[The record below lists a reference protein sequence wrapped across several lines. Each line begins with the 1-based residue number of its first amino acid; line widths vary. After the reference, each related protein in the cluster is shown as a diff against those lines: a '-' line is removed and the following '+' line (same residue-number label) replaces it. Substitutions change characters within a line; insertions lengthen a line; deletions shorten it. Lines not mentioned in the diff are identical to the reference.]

1 MRVCPM
7 SDAQFPF
14 STLFCPEQPEKAI
27 NFSELAASYYQAVTN
42 SIVQAAAQSGRTLQ
56 KEQFQLGGALL
67 KNAGTECWL
76 PELGYAFQLANQG
89 GRLVDNSLAQL
100 ALCNA
105 RLGKNTD
112 LNLPVARGSYLI
124 AAGITIGSA
133 GYIELHSDHTTFEV
147 KTENIEL
154 KFARKNGFWECMN
167 HPELLRRRVP
177 GTNITIT
184 AGNCL
189 DPELVHS
196 VDPPAESG
204 RFDDA
209 VSEIAAAMSLIREK
223 VPQYGPW
230 CERFLR
236 HVHVIGKHQ
245 NDVSFSRSAASRPG
259 YVVASAPM
267 PVELHA
273 EMLVHEC
280 THQYYFLLELL
291 TRVPVNPESKDRYY
305 SPLTKRERP
314 LERVLVAYH
323 AAANMAIFHSGL
335 LRASSAD
342 GALSRER
349 LNVLKSANM
358 QMLETISNNAQ
369 HLTGSANAF
378 WQHSRS
384 LVESICG

>member
-1 MRVCPM
+1 M

-14 STLFCPEQPEKAI
+14 STLFCPDQPERAI
-27 NFSELAASYYQAVTN
+27 SFPELAASYYQAVTN
-42 SIVQAAAQSGRTLQ
+42 SIIQAAAQGGRSLD
-56 KEQFQLGGALL
+56 KEQFRLSGALL
-67 KNAGTECWL
+67 NNVGTECWM

-89 GRLVDNSLAQL
+89 GRLIDNSLAQL

-105 RLGKNTD
+105 RLGKSSD

-124 AAGITIGSA
+124 AVGITIGSA
-133 GYIELHSDHTTFEV
+133 GYVELRSDHNILEV

-154 KFARKNGFWECMN
+154 KFARKNRFWECVN
-167 HPELLRRRVP
+167 HPELLRRRIP
-177 GTNITIT
+177 HTDITVT
-184 AGNCL
+184 SGNCL

-196 VDPPAESG
+196 VDPPGESG

-236 HVHVIGKHQ
+236 HVHVIGKHE

-267 PVELHA
+267 PVALQA

-291 TRVPVNPESKDRYY
+291 TRVPVDPESRDRYY
-305 SPLTKRERP
+305 SPLAKRERP

-335 LRASSAD
+335 LRTCPTD
-342 GALSRER
+342 GALSKER
-349 LNVLKSANM
+349 LSVLKSANM
-358 QMLETISNNAQ
+358 QMLETISRNAQ
-369 HLTGSANAF
+369 HLTVNANAF